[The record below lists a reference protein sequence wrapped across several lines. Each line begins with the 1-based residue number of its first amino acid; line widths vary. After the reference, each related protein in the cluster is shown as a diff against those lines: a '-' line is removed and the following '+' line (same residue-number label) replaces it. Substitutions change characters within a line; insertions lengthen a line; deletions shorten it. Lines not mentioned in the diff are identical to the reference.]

1 MFRGDYVKYI
11 ECDDS
16 FKDIRKF
23 DVGLLLQQIDRL
35 NTYNSSIIPENFIN
49 RKNEKYSLKDYAV
62 KFDRDRLD
70 SLMSALF
77 ADIEPD
83 FVPPEPESVMK
94 FYEEFYKKYG
104 DVCDEEPEHD

>member
-1 MFRGDYVKYI
+1 MKYI

-35 NTYNSSIIPENFIN
+35 NAYNSSIIPENLIDHKHEN
-49 RKNEKYSLKDYAV
+49 YSLKDYAV

-70 SLMSALF
+70 SLMNTLF
-77 ADIEPD
+77 VDLEPD
-83 FVPPEPESVMK
+83 FVPPEPESVLR
-94 FYEEFYKKYG
+94 FYEEVYRKYG
-104 DVCDEEPEHD
+104 DTCDEELESN

>member
-1 MFRGDYVKYI
+1 MKYI
-11 ECDDS
+11 ECGDS
-16 FKDIRKF
+16 FKGIRKF

-35 NTYNSSIIPENFIN
+35 NTYNSSIIPENFIDREHEN
-49 RKNEKYSLKDYAV
+49 YSLKKYAV

-77 ADIEPD
+77 ADVEPD
-83 FVPPEPESVMK
+83 FVPPEPESVLK

-104 DVCDEEPEHD
+104 DVCNEELESD

>member
-1 MFRGDYVKYI
+1 MNYI
-11 ECDDS
+11 ECGDS
-16 FKDIRKF
+16 FKDICKF

-49 RKNEKYSLKDYAV
+49 RKNDKHSLKDYAV

-70 SLMSALF
+70 SLMDAF
-77 ADIEPD
+77 YADIDQD
-83 FVPPEPESVMK
+83 FVTPEPESVLR

-104 DVCDEEPEHD
+104 DVCNEELEPN